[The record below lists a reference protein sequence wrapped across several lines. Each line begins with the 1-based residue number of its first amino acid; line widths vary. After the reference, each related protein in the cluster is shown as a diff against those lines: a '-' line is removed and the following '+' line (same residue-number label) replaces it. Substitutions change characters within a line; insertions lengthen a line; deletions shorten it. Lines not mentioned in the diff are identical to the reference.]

1 MSTQNV
7 NVARFARN
15 ETFSVIFQHRASK
28 KISLIFRV
36 ENVRESNVGLDSRR
50 PNVHLITGRQELRVA
65 EEAGVEIQVTSL
77 LMWPTQCQVYREQ
90 Q

>member
-1 MSTQNV
+1 M
-7 NVARFARN
+7 
-15 ETFSVIFQHRASK
+15 RAYNSIEYSK
-28 KISLIFRV
+28 NSLIFRV

>member
-1 MSTQNV
+1 M
-7 NVARFARN
+7 
-15 ETFSVIFQHRASK
+15 RAYKNIEYRLGELDAVLEK
-28 KISLIFRV
+28 KSLIFRV